1 MILVTKW
8 NFLFFK
14 MATIEIE
21 NLSFEESPTM
31 KIDLT
36 TLVTE
41 SRNQASEQIDVL
53 STVEMLTVI
62 NKEDQ
67 KVALAVEAILPQI
80 AEVVDAIA
88 IAFQSGGRLIYTGAG
103 TSGRLG
109 ILDAS
114 ECPPTYGSNPDLV
127 VGLIAGGH
135 KAILKA
141 VENAED
147 NRELGASDLQD
158 LGLNEKDV
166 LVGIAASGRTPY
178 VLGAMEYAKSVGAT
192 VATLSC
198 NPNSPMTELADINMT
213 PVVGP
218 EIVTGSSRMKAGTAQ
233 KLVLNM
239 LTTGAMI
246 RTGKVFGNLMV
257 DVEATNAKLV
267 QRQKNIVIEATGCLE
282 SEASDALSQCN
293 NHCKTAIL
301 MVLSGLDAKSAT
313 EKLAQHNGFIRDALA
328 NS

>member
-1 MILVTKW
+1 
-8 NFLFFK
+8 
-14 MATIEIE
+14 
-21 NLSFEESPTM
+21 M

-36 TLVTE
+36 KMVTE
-41 SRNQASEQIDVL
+41 SRNSASAEIDTL
-53 STVEMLTVI
+53 STTDMLKVI
-62 NKEDQ
+62 NQEDQ
-67 KVALAVEAILPQI
+67 KVALAVEAVLPEI
-80 AEVVDAIA
+80 ARAVDAIA
-88 IAFQSGGRLIYTGAG
+88 DAFMQGGRLIYSGAG

-114 ECPPTYGSNPDLV
+114 ECPPTFGSKPEQV

-147 NRELGASDLQD
+147 NREMGAGDLQA
-158 LGLNEKDV
+158 LSFNSKDV

-192 VATLSC
+192 VACISC
-198 NPNSPMTELADINMT
+198 NPDSPMSQAANIAIT

-218 EIVTGSSRMKAGTAQ
+218 EVVTGSSRLKAGTAQ
-233 KLVLNM
+233 KLILNM

-246 RTGKVFGNLMV
+246 RTGKVYGNLMV

-267 QRQKNIVIEATGCLE
+267 ERQKNIVMAATECSREEAI
-282 SEASDALSQCN
+282 DALEACN
-293 NHCKTAIL
+293 GHCKTAIVML
-301 MVLSGLDAKSAT
+301 LAGVDASQASSLLD
-313 EKLAQHNGFIRDALA
+313 ENQGFTRKAIS
-328 NS
+328 NK